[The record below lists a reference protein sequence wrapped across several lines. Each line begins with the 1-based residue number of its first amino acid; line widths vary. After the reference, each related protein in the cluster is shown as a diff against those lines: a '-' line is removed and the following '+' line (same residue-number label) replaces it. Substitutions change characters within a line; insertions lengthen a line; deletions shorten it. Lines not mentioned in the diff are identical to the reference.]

1 MSFLDR
7 NFRLETSH
15 SRDEWTAM
23 KREFKK
29 YTRCAYTWYLFKRS
43 KCGPSQSCSMEDT
56 VDQSLSHKADHL
68 NLICM
73 YLWICRV
80 FCSLVSMFKRKITP
94 FHYVNRLLRIICWNI
109 CNKKQDMYKRV
120 HSTIIIQRDLYKMWQ
135 S

>member
-15 SRDEWTAM
+15 SRDDWTAM
-23 KREFKK
+23 KREIQKI
-29 YTRCAYTWYLFKRS
+29 YTVCIHLISFMGS

-94 FHYVNRLLRIICWNI
+94 FHYVNRLLRIIC
-109 CNKKQDMYKRV
+109 
-120 HSTIIIQRDLYKMWQ
+120 
-135 S
+135 